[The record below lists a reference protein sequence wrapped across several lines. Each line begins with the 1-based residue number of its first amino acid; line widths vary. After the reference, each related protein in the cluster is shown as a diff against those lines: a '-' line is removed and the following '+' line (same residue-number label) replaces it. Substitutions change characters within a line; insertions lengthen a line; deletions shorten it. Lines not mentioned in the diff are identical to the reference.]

1 MKEAAEFAKV
11 DLSTMQVQQKPDNL
25 YDVYSD
31 EENSVVVQADTAY
44 EAIKKSGI
52 VSPYKVEHKL
62 KFTELILAD
71 SDIIL
76 KTNGNTD
83 LFLSGEGAQ
92 RTEEYVSTPVHDKNK
107 DSISIREEYIMPTNK
122 EQSQDEP
129 RENQNNENIQHT

>member
-1 MKEAAEFAKV
+1 MKETAEFAKV

-71 SDIIL
+71 SDII
-76 KTNGNTD
+76 
-83 LFLSGEGAQ
+83 
-92 RTEEYVSTPVHDKNK
+92 
-107 DSISIREEYIMPTNK
+107 MPTNK
-122 EQSQDEP
+122 EPSQDEP
-129 RENQNNENIQHT
+129 RENQNNENIQQT